1 MKKQS
6 VQFFLFYFL
15 YNAALVIYNNYIPL
29 YYRTVCGF
37 SQTQIGTVVS
47 AGPLA
52 TVFGMF
58 FFGRLADRMKNRNL
72 LAGILLFLSG
82 ALTALYTVT
91 VSFGFFVV
99 LFFVFTL
106 VNAPVLQLADT
117 SAVIF
122 AAQPQVSFGNLR
134 LGGSIG
140 YAVTSLVCGYLSA
153 RSSQS
158 LFGVALAAYAAA
170 AVAAFLLPHDRQ
182 RHTPSNPARTK
193 KAPYRALFCKD
204 IFLLAFVNFFGFVP
218 IFFWNTFC
226 LVHLAD
232 SGAPKW
238 LTGSTMFVACL
249 SEMAFLLA
257 AKKLEKKLSVRTAL
271 VLSLLITCVRYTLY
285 GLTNDPYAYM
295 FLNLLQSG
303 CHVVIAYFSA
313 VCIRKHVPDSLQAS
327 GQTLIGLV
335 NYGAAKFTANFFGGR
350 LNHAIGYEGCM
361 LVCGISAGIAALLV
375 CALARR
381 YRLFE
386 EKANTEA
393 S

>member
-29 YYRTVCGF
+29 YYRMVCGF

-122 AAQPQVSFGNLR
+122 AAENEVSFGNLR

-182 RHTPSNPARTK
+182 RHTPSSQARTK

-204 IFLLAFVNFFGFVP
+204 IFFTCLCQLFRLCADFLLEHLLLGASCGQRRTKMVDGKHYVRRVLIRNGVSVSGQKARKEAFGAHGSRLVTAHHLRALYAVRP
-218 IFFWNTFC
+218 DKRPVC
-226 LVHLAD
+226 LYVLKPLAERL
-232 SGAPKW
+232 SRGHCLFLRRLHPKARAGQ
-238 LTGSTMFVACL
+238 LTGL
-249 SEMAFLLA
+249 
-257 AKKLEKKLSVRTAL
+257 RTDL
-271 VLSLLITCVRYTLY
+271 DRPCQLRRGEIY
-285 GLTNDPYAYM
+285 GQLFRRTPEP
-295 FLNLLQSG
+295 
-303 CHVVIAYFSA
+303 CH
-313 VCIRKHVPDSLQAS
+313 
-327 GQTLIGLV
+327 
-335 NYGAAKFTANFFGGR
+335 R
-350 LNHAIGYEGCM
+350 L
-361 LVCGISAGIAALLV
+361 
-375 CALARR
+375 
-381 YRLFE
+381 
-386 EKANTEA
+386 
-393 S
+393 

>member
-122 AAQPQVSFGNLR
+122 AAENEVSFGNLR

-158 LFGVALAAYAAA
+158 LFGVALAA
-170 AVAAFLLPHDRQ
+170 
-182 RHTPSNPARTK
+182 
-193 KAPYRALFCKD
+193 
-204 IFLLAFVNFFGFVP
+204 
-218 IFFWNTFC
+218 
-226 LVHLAD
+226 
-232 SGAPKW
+232 
-238 LTGSTMFVACL
+238 
-249 SEMAFLLA
+249 
-257 AKKLEKKLSVRTAL
+257 
-271 VLSLLITCVRYTLY
+271 
-285 GLTNDPYAYM
+285 
-295 FLNLLQSG
+295 
-303 CHVVIAYFSA
+303 
-313 VCIRKHVPDSLQAS
+313 
-327 GQTLIGLV
+327 
-335 NYGAAKFTANFFGGR
+335 
-350 LNHAIGYEGCM
+350 
-361 LVCGISAGIAALLV
+361 
-375 CALARR
+375 
-381 YRLFE
+381 
-386 EKANTEA
+386 
-393 S
+393 

>member
-6 VQFFLFYFL
+6 VQFFFFYFL

-82 ALTALYTVT
+82 ALTAL
-91 VSFGFFVV
+91 
-99 LFFVFTL
+99 
-106 VNAPVLQLADT
+106 
-117 SAVIF
+117 
-122 AAQPQVSFGNLR
+122 
-134 LGGSIG
+134 
-140 YAVTSLVCGYLSA
+140 
-153 RSSQS
+153 
-158 LFGVALAAYAAA
+158 
-170 AVAAFLLPHDRQ
+170 
-182 RHTPSNPARTK
+182 
-193 KAPYRALFCKD
+193 
-204 IFLLAFVNFFGFVP
+204 
-218 IFFWNTFC
+218 
-226 LVHLAD
+226 
-232 SGAPKW
+232 
-238 LTGSTMFVACL
+238 
-249 SEMAFLLA
+249 
-257 AKKLEKKLSVRTAL
+257 
-271 VLSLLITCVRYTLY
+271 
-285 GLTNDPYAYM
+285 
-295 FLNLLQSG
+295 
-303 CHVVIAYFSA
+303 

-361 LVCGISAGIAALLV
+361 LICGISAGIAALLV